1 MREATEQAQSIERK
15 RFKEPTGPLLWA
27 GEAASRVTQLLSARE
42 ASPRTILF
50 DRPEDRFFYAA
61 IDFWTAACSFA
72 GRMESTGQGARRT
85 TLSVTLPSRMCV
97 KPLLP

>member
-1 MREATEQAQSIERK
+1 MERCFNRTFSSLRPQPHSRSPRSLRKAREVAEQAQSIERK

-27 GEAASRVTQLLSARE
+27 GEAAPRVTQLLSARE

-72 GRMESTGQGARRT
+72 GRME
-85 TLSVTLPSRMCV
+85 
-97 KPLLP
+97 